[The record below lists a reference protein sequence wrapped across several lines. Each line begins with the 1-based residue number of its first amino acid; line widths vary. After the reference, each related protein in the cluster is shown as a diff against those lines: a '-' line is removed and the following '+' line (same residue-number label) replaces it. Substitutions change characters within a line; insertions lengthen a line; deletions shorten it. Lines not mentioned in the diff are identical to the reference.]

1 MNTDFLPE
9 PSENEPKFLSH
20 LRKYVDEIKSM
31 EDEMNED
38 TFDLSTQ
45 IRFTRRL
52 IDMFESVSW
61 WYVWLEEKVKFLGE
75 QNSRWEYYAE
85 SVLKLYKENKEVPDN
100 LLPPGWKI
108 IN

>member
-9 PSENEPKFLSH
+9 PTENEPKFFTH
-20 LRKYVDEIKSM
+20 LRKYIEEIKVM
-31 EDEMNED
+31 EEEMNGD
-38 TFDLSTQ
+38 QCDMTTQ
-45 IRFTRRL
+45 IQFTRRL
-52 IDMFESVSW
+52 IDMIESVAW
-61 WYVWLEEKVKFLGE
+61 WYVWGEEKAKFLGE

-85 SVLKLYKENKEVPDN
+85 SVLKLYKEAKEIPDT